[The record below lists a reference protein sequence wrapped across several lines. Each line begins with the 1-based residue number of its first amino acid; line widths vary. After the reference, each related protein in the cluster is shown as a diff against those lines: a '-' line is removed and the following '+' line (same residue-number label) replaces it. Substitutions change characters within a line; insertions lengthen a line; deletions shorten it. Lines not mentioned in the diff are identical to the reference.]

1 MTSKIINLILSI
13 FFISFIFGSNQNS
26 IYFFSKST
34 KTFSLSNIHYISKN
48 IDGLFYQ
55 PISKD
60 LNLEKNFYISF
71 AELFNNQ
78 FNVIK
83 IGYCLKSTNKNKLS
97 LGFIKRNLDDLF
109 YTNNAWNYSE
119 LLSPELS
126 DIEYD
131 SISDLDYEDFGFIF
145 SYDKYFNEK
154 IINLKFKP
162 YFNKIHSNTA
172 YGFDLDFFYATSFLK
187 FDFIIG
193 IENLISKKKW
203 TSGLVEENNL
213 NYFFSN
219 TLNLRKIRLIH
230 QLNSLNSNQI
240 AVDYNINNFFNFR
253 FGFSNENQESIG
265 FGIET
270 DFFDI
275 DYAYFNNQFRLGKS
289 TQISLLFKNI

>member
-1 MTSKIINLILSI
+1 MINLILSI

-26 IYFFSKST
+26 IYFFSKSA
-34 KTFSLSNIHYISKN
+34 KTFSLSNIHYISEN

-60 LNLEKNFYISF
+60 LNLEKKFYISF
-71 AELFNNQ
+71 AEVFNNQ

-97 LGFIKRNLDDLF
+97 FGFIKRNLDDLF

-119 LLSPELS
+119 LLYPELS

-131 SISDLDYEDFGFIF
+131 NISDLKYEDFGFIF
-145 SYDKYFNEK
+145 SYDKYLNEK

-162 YFNKIHSNTA
+162 YFNQIHSNTA
-172 YGFDLDFFYATSFLK
+172 YGFDLDLFYATSFLK

-193 IENLISKKKW
+193 VENLISKKKW
-203 TSGLVEENNL
+203 RSGLVEENDL
-213 NYFFSN
+213 NYFLSN
-219 TLNLRKIRLIH
+219 TLNFKKIRLIY
-230 QLNSLNSNQI
+230 QLNSFNSNQF
-240 AVDYNINNFFNFR
+240 AADYNINNFFNFR
-253 FGFSNENQESIG
+253 FGLSKENKESIG

-270 DFFDI
+270 DYFDI
-275 DYAYFNNQFRLGKS
+275 DYAYFNNQFDLGRS